1 MNSASARI
9 VGRELVYD
17 GWFKFFRLA
26 VQMPDGQV
34 AERHL
39 LMQDEAVAV
48 MAYDPARRVAMLV
61 SQPRPAVLHVGEEPM
76 LEAIAGVADG
86 AGPEERIRAEA
97 MEEGGIVLGALEFVG
112 RVWKIPAVSTERVM
126 LYLAPYR
133 AEDRI
138 AEGGGLAAEHE
149 HITVHEVPLD
159 ALRQMV
165 EQGEVQD
172 VKTLALAQALMLRHP
187 ELWA

>member
-1 MNSASARI
+1 MDGASARI
-9 VGRELVYD
+9 IGRELVYD
-17 GWFKFFRLA
+17 GWFPFYRLR
-26 VQMPDGQV
+26 VEMPDGQL

-39 LMQDEAVAV
+39 LMQDEGAAVL
-48 MAYDPARRVAMLV
+48 AYDPARRVAMLV
-61 SQPRPAVLHVGEEPM
+61 SQPRSAVMNAGEAPV

-97 MEEGGIVLGALEFVG
+97 MEEGGIQLGALEFVG

-126 LYLAPYR
+126 LYLAPYS
-133 AEDRI
+133 AADRI
-138 AEGGGLAAEHE
+138 AEGGGLAAEQE

-187 ELWA
+187 ELWD